1 MFGIAWSEILIIGIV
16 ALVVVPPKDLPAL
29 MRSVGKWVGQMRR
42 MAFDF
47 QTQVSSALREAE
59 IEDLKKSVADLSQI
73 NPMAEIQSEL
83 ESATAPLTQM
93 EGQFRQEFASIESD
107 IGQGVHS
114 TPDHATPDVVQPA
127 DGETSPFAPR
137 PAAETAPAPSAA
149 ADVSAEAGTETGA
162 SQPLVEVDP
171 RQQPYSSDHL
181 GGPRFVPDHLKTSV
195 AAAQPAAEPQLPG
208 DHDDIDASKAPLMD
222 HIIELR
228 SRLIKSLA
236 ALVIAFLFCFAF
248 AKKIFLFLVWPFD
261 WVMRGLTGNQA
272 VLQYT

>member
-107 IGQGVHS
+107 IGEGVHS
-114 TPDHATPDVVQPA
+114 APDAVQPA
-127 DGETSPFAPR
+127 DGEASPFAPR
-137 PAAETAPAPSAA
+137 PAAPAAPAQSAA
-149 ADVSAEAGTETGA
+149 ADVSVEPGPEAGA
-162 SQPLVEVDP
+162 STPVVDADP

-208 DHDDIDASKAPLMD
+208 VST
-222 HIIELR
+222 
-228 SRLIKSLA
+228 S
-236 ALVIAFLFCFAF
+236 
-248 AKKIFLFLVWPFD
+248 
-261 WVMRGLTGNQA
+261 
-272 VLQYT
+272 